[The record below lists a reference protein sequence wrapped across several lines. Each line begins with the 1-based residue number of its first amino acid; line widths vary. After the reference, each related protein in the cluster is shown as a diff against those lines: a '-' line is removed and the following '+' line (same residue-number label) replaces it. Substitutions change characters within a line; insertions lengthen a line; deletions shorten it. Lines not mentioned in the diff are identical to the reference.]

1 MSRRRWRIAFAA
13 ATMAL
18 AATALP
24 FGRLRHLA
32 LPLLHD
38 PSVHADEG
46 TRLAIGDPVVGE
58 ALERTQLPGRIS
70 AILPRADG
78 VVFVGTFDSG
88 LYRFDP
94 AHDRSPREVA
104 ALDGRERFVDALVEW
119 KGRIVAGTHRGA
131 VVLAP
136 DGRRAGVLAAGQA
149 VSSLAVVGDELLIGT
164 AHGLWRGG
172 DDAPAGERG
181 PDGEV
186 LRITALAVTPAN
198 DGAGD
203 RVWIG
208 TPDGVY
214 EARAP
219 LRAQVA
225 MWHPLVFG
233 SPGATS
239 NVVTALSAVDGGVVA
254 GTDDGGLVFLDD
266 RGVDARPF
274 ADRRANDINPGALVF
289 ARGRIFAGSEG
300 AGLIALD
307 AARTHAR
314 KVGWPARVSAVA
326 STRTDLWF
334 GSEEGALYVTPNVT
348 PWPSPSPRPGSSG

>member
-13 ATMAL
+13 ATVAL

-38 PSVHADEG
+38 PSVHADEDA
-46 TRLAIGDPVVGE
+46 RLAVGDPIVGE
-58 ALERTQLPGRIS
+58 ALERTRLPGRIS

-78 VVFVGTFDSG
+78 AVFIGTFDSG

-94 AHDRSPREVA
+94 ARDPAPREVA

-119 KGRIVAGTHRGA
+119 NGRVVAGTHRGA
-131 VVLAP
+131 IVLAP

-149 VSSLAVVGDELLIGT
+149 VSSFAVVASAVNGDELLIGT
-164 AHGLWRGG
+164 AHGLWRGR
-172 DDAPAGERG
+172 DDAPVGERG

-186 LRITALAVTPAN
+186 LRITALAVAT
-198 DGAGD
+198 D
-203 RVWIG
+203 RLWIG

-214 EARAP
+214 EVRAP
-219 LRAQVA
+219 FRAQVA

-239 NVVTALSAVDGGVVA
+239 NVVTALATIDGGVVA
-254 GTDDGGLVFLDD
+254 GTDDGGLVFVDD
-266 RGVDARPF
+266 RTIDARPF

-289 ARGRIFAGSEG
+289 HDGRVLAGSEG

-307 AARTHAR
+307 AARAHAR
-314 KVGWPARVSAVA
+314 KIGTPARVSAVTA
-326 STRTDLWF
+326 TRAAVWF
-334 GSEEGALYVTPNVT
+334 GSEEGALYVTPSVT
-348 PWPSPSPRPGSSG
+348 PSPSPSPHPGSSG